1 MKPIKNR
8 RDKGFAVIMTTLS
21 LLATMLLAGLGFDVA
36 TLYLVRTKLQGAA
49 DAASLA
55 AVRALAQNG
64 NIPAAQTVG
73 TEFLTA
79 NFPSNYW
86 GAQALASMPVNNAL
100 SVSMIDKNGNAG
112 TAGTTATA
120 KLVTVSVGVSAPLY
134 FLRILGQNFANVY
147 ATATAKRQGLL
158 IMLVLDGSGSM
169 QNLIAGTAACTWA
182 KNDAQAFLGNP
193 QFDPDIDRIGLV
205 TFGGNTYTVAPIA
218 NFQSPAGVINHSS
231 TVYTALNGFGCGGNT
246 NTVEGLQA
254 TYTAMQNFYGKAGV
268 NATRED
274 VLILMTDGAPNGF
287 TADWSTQIKSGSL
300 CGPAVAG
307 GHMIGYTAR
316 ETPTE
321 EGIFAI
327 TPWTSANMPGATG
340 SGSPG
345 NVSDNGKCVMD
356 SDVTRF
362 SQDFTQVP
370 TTDAYGDQM
379 TGAGTYLSTT
389 NLTFSTTSPPLAQPT
404 DEQQFR
410 DLSSNAADGAATRLR
425 TDPNLRIA
433 IYSIALAGNSGTNIY
448 DVLDPVLLQR
458 MANATTST
466 AFNPSQPV
474 GAYFYAQD
482 ATYLGAEFTAVASQ
496 ISARLA
502 K

>member
-1 MKPIKNR
+1 MKRMKSR
-8 RDKGFAVIMTTLS
+8 RTKGFAVLMTTLS
-21 LLATMLLAGLGFDVA
+21 LFATMLLAGLGFDVA
-36 TLYLVRTKLQGAA
+36 TLYLIRTKLQGAA

-55 AVRALAQNG
+55 AVRTLAQNG
-64 NIPAAQTVG
+64 SMPAAQNVG

-79 NFPSNYW
+79 NFPNNYW
-86 GAQALASMPVNNAL
+86 GAQALATMPVSSAL
-100 SVSMIDKNGNAG
+100 TVSLIDKNGNAG
-112 TAGTTATA
+112 TPGTTATA

-134 FLRILGQNFANVY
+134 FLRVLGQNSSNVY
-147 ATATAKRQGLL
+147 ATAKAKREGLL
-158 IMLVLDGSGSM
+158 IMLLLDGSGSM
-169 QNLIAGTAACTWA
+169 GNLISGIPACTWA
-182 KNDAQAFLGNP
+182 KNDAQAFLGNS

-205 TFGGNTYTVAPIA
+205 AFGGNTYTAAPIA

-231 TVYTALNGFGCGGNT
+231 SIYTALNAFGCHGNT

-254 TYTAMQNFYGKAGV
+254 TYTAMQNFYGGAGASPDRQ
-268 NATRED
+268 N

-287 TADWSTQIKSGSL
+287 TADWSTQIRAGSN

-316 ETPTE
+316 ETATE

-327 TPWTSANMPGATG
+327 TPWSSANMPGATG
-340 SGSPG
+340 GGSPG
-345 NVSDNGKCVMD
+345 NVSDNGLCVMD
-356 SDVTRF
+356 SDVTKF
-362 SQDFTQVP
+362 SKDFAQVP

-379 TGAGTYLSTT
+379 TGPGTYLNTT
-389 NLTFSTTSPPLAQPT
+389 NLTFSTTSPPLNQPV

-410 DLSSNAADGAATRLR
+410 ALSSNAADGAATRLR
-425 TDPNLRIA
+425 TDPTLKIA
-433 IYSIALAGNSGTNIY
+433 IYSIALASNSGTNIY
-448 DVLDPVLLQR
+448 DALDPVLLQR
-458 MANATTST
+458 MANATTSPV
-466 AFNPSQPV
+466 FDPSQPV

-482 ATYLGAEFTAVASQ
+482 ATYLGAEFSAVASQ